1 MSRSVP
7 LLLTL
12 PLLLVALLVSA
23 CDSDSFEESPD
34 YDSLVQDLAGLP
46 GVIESDVDVETV
58 DEAAW
63 ITTVKVDLDADIT
76 VDEFVAALDEFD
88 QAAAKA
94 PSGHGLVAWF
104 SLDLAEGAAEARLVS
119 NVHAERSSLER
130 VTWLLDSRSLF
141 PDAQVSVVEDD
152 LKIVVD
158 DPGTAGI
165 TAAARTIAAEPS
177 LADASAVS
185 VRSTDEAFS
194 LTAAGPIDDDDL
206 DRWSGVAG
214 AVNALPETHGATS
227 VQLLLDDA
235 GHAASPDTLEVVLD
249 IPSVT
254 GDRVPLAGHQ
264 QILTPLIG
272 HFLNRAFPDGTPGT
286 LRIDKVGDPTN
297 SIMLDIQTDDPGG
310 HSNAVDEV
318 WNDVAREHLR

>member
-12 PLLLVALLVSA
+12 PVLLVALLVSG
-23 CDSDSFEESPD
+23 CESDSFGEPPD

-46 GVIESDVDVETV
+46 GVIESDVEVESIDEAVWTTRVET
-58 DEAAW
+58 
-63 ITTVKVDLDADIT
+63 T
-76 VDEFVAALDEFD
+76 VDPDISSEELVDAVDVFDEVAA
-88 QAAAKA
+88 QA
-94 PSGHGLVAWF
+94 PPGHGLAAWF
-104 SLDLAEGAAEARLVS
+104 SFEHPEGATQTALLS

-130 VTWLLDSRSLF
+130 VTWLLDSRTLF
-141 PDAQVSVVEDD
+141 PDANVVIAEDE
-152 LKIVVD
+152 LRVALD

-165 TAAARTIAAEPS
+165 TEAGRKIAAQPS
-177 LADASAVS
+177 LTDAPVVTVA
-185 VRSTDEAFS
+185 STDEAYS
-194 LTAAGPIDDDDL
+194 LTAAGPIDDRDL
-206 DRWSGVAG
+206 DRWAGVAD
-214 AVNALPETHGATS
+214 AVDALPATHGATS

-254 GDRVPLAGHQ
+254 GDRLPLAGHRQ
-264 QILTPLIG
+264 VLAPLIG
-272 HFLNRAFPDGTPGT
+272 RLLDEAFSDGAPGT

-297 SIMLDIQTDDPGG
+297 SIMLDIRTDDPGG